1 MSAWNDMVKKHAK
14 ANPGKSLKEILPLAK
29 MEYRKTHKV
38 GVHKKKGTHRVH
50 KNKGTRGAHKKKR
63 QRGGSECGSYSSDS
77 SVSGVTNNVV
87 SSGSDS
93 AVTGADGG
101 VEAYNS
107 DDQLYLDNKLGGKHR
122 HKKRGSKRKGKSRR
136 KRKGKRSMKKHR

>member
-38 GVHKKKGTHRVH
+38 GVHKNKGTHRVH
-50 KNKGTRGAHKKKR
+50 KKKGTRGVHKKKR
-63 QRGGSECGSYSSDS
+63 QHGGSDGGSNGVMSD
-77 SVSGVTNNVV
+77 
-87 SSGSDS
+87 SDS
-93 AVTGADGG
+93 APVGGAGG
-101 VEAYNS
+101 DVVAYNS
-107 DDQLYLDNKLGGKHR
+107 DDQFYLDHQFGGKRR

-136 KRKGKRSMKKHR
+136 KRKGKRSMKKYR

>member
-50 KNKGTRGAHKKKR
+50 KKKGTRGAHKKKR
-63 QRGGSECGSYSSDS
+63 QRGGSGCGSDVSDGS
-77 SVSGVTNNVV
+77 VV
-87 SSGSDS
+87 SAGSNGT
-93 AVTGADGG
+93 VTGADTADGG
-101 VEAYNS
+101 VEPYNS
-107 DDQLYLDNKLGGKHR
+107 GDQLYQDNKFGGKRR
-122 HKKRGSKRKGKSRR
+122 HKKRGSKRKGKSRT
-136 KRKGKRSMKKHR
+136 KRKGKRSMKKYR

>member
-50 KNKGTRGAHKKKR
+50 KKKGTRGAHKKKR
-63 QRGGSECGSYSSDS
+63 QRGGNDCGSD
-77 SVSGVTNNVV
+77 VSHETNNVV
-87 SSGSDS
+87 SGGSDGS
-93 AVTGADGG
+93 VTGADSA

-107 DDQLYLDNKLGGKHR
+107 GDQLYLDNKFGGKRR